1 MILLKTSRFNALSG
15 VMYSAFIFPGFLDLA
30 RRANIG
36 ITAVSV
42 LPEPVGAITSESI
55 FWKIIG
61 TAFFWMYVR
70 FSKPRER
77 NLASSSDS
85 SSGFFILSCSSS
97 LVDHYPKKSY
107 SKKNY
112 SYDWNRVKNICH
124 EFVTVYSDK

>member
-15 VMYSAFIFPGFLDLA
+15 VMYNAFIFPSFLDLA
-30 RRANIG
+30 RRENIG

-61 TAFFWMYVR
+61 TAFFCIYVR

-77 NLASSSDS
+77 NLAPSSDS
-85 SSGFFILSCSSS
+85 SGGFFILSCSSS

-107 SKKNY
+107 SKKYY
-112 SYDWNRVKNICH
+112 SYDWNGVKNICH
-124 EFVTVYSDK
+124 EFVIAYSDK